1 MKNKKLPHI
10 LAVQAFDSE
19 DVPIQ
24 LAPPLD
30 LGGLSHFRV
39 RDLLHCPFLRIQ
51 RLKGPQS
58 PHPPSTPARYNK
70 YFLVFTYYWIV
81 VFDILT

>member
-30 LGGLSHFRV
+30 SGGLSHFRV
-39 RDLLHCPFLRIQ
+39 RDLLHLPFSRIQ
-51 RLKGPQS
+51 PLKGPHS
-58 PHPPSTPARYNK
+58 PHPPLIPAMKNK
-70 YFLVFTYYWIV
+70 
-81 VFDILT
+81 